1 MTHARTKHYKVTYS
15 DGSHVLEP
23 FNEAQAN
30 EHGTILE
37 TDGIAL
43 DAAIRMTDKWN
54 AQARLQGNIV
64 RYSIPFVSKARTEF
78 ATMHEAQFRVT
89 LQCTRRISPH
99 RLASAIQV
107 ALNAALDADIPG
119 TECLVGTILDKI
131 DVKPVDAPMA
141 TKSSDGISPGS

>member
-15 DGSHVLEP
+15 DGSHVLES

-30 EHGTILE
+30 EYGSILE

-54 AQARLQGNIV
+54 AQARLQGNTV

-78 ATMHEAQFRVT
+78 ATMNEAQFSVT
-89 LQCTRRISPH
+89 MQCTRRISH
-99 RLASAIQV
+99 HKMASAIQA
-107 ALNAALDADIPG
+107 ALNATLDADIAG
-119 TECLVGTILDKI
+119 TECLVGTIVDVI
-131 DVKPVDAPMA
+131 DVKPVDVAMTPKLSGG
-141 TKSSDGISPGS
+141 TSPEN